1 MPSASWLWVL
11 VGLLSLGLEGA
22 NGGAVPHYP
31 HYNISS
37 CDTTTVEL
45 STIYETYWS
54 ESITTVT
61 PTTVI
66 TTSRIEYTTL
76 APNWTVTVSVPVTV
90 TVTATASY
98 FVTIPT
104 TIPITIPTTI
114 PTTVPTT
121 IEITTPTTI
130 GITTPTTIPTTIP
143 TTVIVPTTSYS
154 TLVTTVTTSENPC
167 PTTCSLAAST
177 VRLFFWPTS
186 NDYTYPSTYVQTD
199 LDYTFT
205 SPSVYIYISTIY
217 GTNSLGRAGPAA
229 TNKVFPLDLGQVSTI
244 VPGQQITQQLT
255 LNDLYTNCPQSADP
269 AVIATTIPDGHC
281 DFSLVAPEPV
291 KQWAKPCNAC
301 GRLGLFDP
309 PYAIP
314 PLAGGLIPGTTI
326 TTDVETTTLASITA
340 PSSGPTTTIVSA
352 TTTTA
357 PAETTQTTQTAQSSQ
372 TSQTIQ
378 TSQTSQTSQTGQ
390 TGQTTETET
399 EVTSSI
405 GDPTTTISASATS
418 PTTVPTASAT
428 RVTGMCGAAWFLV
441 SCFIIL
447 YL

>member
-22 NGGAVPHYP
+22 NGGAVHHYP

-37 CDTTTVEL
+37 CDTTVEL
-45 STIYETYWS
+45 STLYETYWS

-66 TTSRIEYTTL
+66 TTSKIEYTTL

-114 PTTVPTT
+114 ETTIPTT

-130 GITTPTTIPTTIP
+130 ETTIP

-186 NDYTYPSTYVQTD
+186 NDYTYPSTYVETD

-205 SPSVYIYISTIY
+205 SPSVYLYISSIY

-326 TTDVETTTLASITA
+326 TTDVETTTLASTTA

-357 PAETTQTTQTAQSSQ
+357 ATETIQTTQTAQSSQ
-372 TSQTIQ
+372 SSQTIQ
-378 TSQTSQTSQTGQ
+378 TSQ

-418 PTTVPTASAT
+418 PTTIPTASAT
-428 RVTGMCGAAWFLV
+428 RVTGMCGAAWLLV